1 MLLLSLTFT
10 SAYDDIEDDED
21 EDPNDM
27 PWEDTPI
34 ATHMWQLVST
44 GNIDGLNSLYSQNQ
58 KWVHLRSA
66 DGRGGL
72 FWAYEYGQPT
82 VVSMFLN
89 AGVNPEATDM
99 DGKTPKEMAPPGFKH
114 TLDPEAKFV
123 YTAPPTYDEDDEDE
137 EANPTLYDD
146 VDDDEF

>member
-1 MLLLSLTFT
+1 MKLSELIIFVLLLSLTFT

-66 DGRGGL
+66 DGRGTC
-72 FWAYEYGQPT
+72 FH
-82 VVSMFLN
+82 S
-89 AGVNPEATDM
+89 
-99 DGKTPKEMAPPGFKH
+99 
-114 TLDPEAKFV
+114 
-123 YTAPPTYDEDDEDE
+123 
-137 EANPTLYDD
+137 
-146 VDDDEF
+146 